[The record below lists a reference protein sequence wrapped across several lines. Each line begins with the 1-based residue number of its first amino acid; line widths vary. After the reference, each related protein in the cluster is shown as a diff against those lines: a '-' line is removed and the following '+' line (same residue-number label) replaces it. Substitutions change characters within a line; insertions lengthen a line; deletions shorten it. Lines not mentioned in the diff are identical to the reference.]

1 MAAVAMLGGTATPG
15 GANPDWLEPSTPPA
29 QRELAATLGA
39 RLIGQPEAIAQ
50 IVRAVTRFRAG
61 LAGRERPVAAFLFIG
76 PTGVGKTLAV
86 EALAEALHGSPQAML
101 KIHCA
106 EVRAEHE
113 LARMK
118 GSPPGYV
125 GWHEITPLF
134 HERRLE
140 DARPKR
146 GEEREDLAL
155 VLFDEVEKAHPALWD
170 LLLGML
176 DKGEVGLN
184 DTTRTDFRKTLVF
197 LTGNVGAREVD
208 AALTGGMGF
217 QPHAYGGAEGYA
229 TRAAERLF
237 SPEFRN
243 RLTAV
248 VSFRVLDREQLR
260 EVAKRELARLAHVLR
275 TRDGGSFTL
284 MYETPIVD
292 RIVAEGYEPRYGARH
307 IRRAIERL
315 LEDPLANLLAAGQI
329 AAGDCLVVS
338 DGGLGLRFNRQ

>member
-1 MAAVAMLGGTATPG
+1 MPWPI
-15 GANPDWLEPSTPPA
+15 NPRPDWLEPSAPPA
-29 QRELAATLGA
+29 LRELAATLGA

-118 GSPPGYV
+118 GPPPGYV
-125 GWHEITPLF
+125 GWHEMVPLF
-134 HERRLE
+134 HQKRLE
-140 DARPKR
+140 DARHLKD
-146 GEEREDLAL
+146 EALAL

-170 LLLGML
+170 LLLGIL
-176 DKGEVGLN
+176 DKGEVVLN
-184 DTTRTDFRKTLVF
+184 DATSSDFRKALIF
-197 LTGNVGAREVD
+197 MTGNVGAREV
-208 AALTGGMGF
+208 AEALSGGMGF

-229 TRAAERLF
+229 TRAAEQLF

-248 VSFRVLDREQLR
+248 VSFRALGPEQLR
-260 EVAKRELARLAHVLR
+260 EVAKRELARLAHILSG
-275 TRDGGSFTL
+275 TATPGCAAPGFTL
-284 MYETPIVD
+284 LHETPIVD

-315 LEDPLANLLAAGQI
+315 LEDPLANLLASGQI
-329 AAGDCLVVS
+329 VAGDRLVVS
-338 DGGLGLRFNRQ
+338 STATPGCALRFRKDADL